1 MIESMAA
8 DIALPYY
15 LSIPAT
21 PAPWPGVVV
30 IHEGGGMSQQLLR
43 VCERLA
49 GEGYAAIAPD
59 LFFRVGGP
67 AGADIATLVSGLDD
81 VQTPRDIEA
90 AADVLRAAGVTKI
103 GITGFCMGG
112 QYSWHMAVTSTAFA
126 AAAGFYGARVSSL
139 LREPNCPTLLF
150 YGDNDEWVPMSEI
163 EKVKAF
169 HPDTFVYEG
178 AEHGFMRDGSENH
191 HEAAAADAWGKLLA
205 HFARHLR
212 S

>member
-1 MIESMAA
+1 MAV

-15 LSIPAT
+15 LSLPAA

-81 VQTPRDIEA
+81 VQTPRDIET
-90 AADVLRAAGVTKI
+90 AADILRAAGATKI
-103 GITGFCMGG
+103 GITGFCVGG
-112 QYSWHMAVTSTAFA
+112 QYTWHMAVTSTTFD
-126 AAAGFYGARVSSL
+126 AAAGFYGAQVSSL
-139 LREPNCPTLLF
+139 LQAPTCPTLLF
-150 YGDNDEWVPMSEI
+150 YGTNDQWVPMSEI
-163 EKVKAF
+163 DQVRAF

-178 AEHGFMRDGSENH
+178 AGHGFMRDGSETYD
-191 HEAAAADAWGKLLA
+191 EAAATDAWAKVLA
-205 HFARHLR
+205 HFGEHLT
-212 S
+212 

>member
-1 MIESMAA
+1 MASE
-8 DIALPYY
+8 IALPYY
-15 LSIPAT
+15 LSLPAA
-21 PAPWPGVVV
+21 PGPWPGVVV
-30 IHEGGGMSQQLLR
+30 IHEGDGMSPQLLR

-67 AGADIATLVSGLDD
+67 GGADIATMMGSVDD
-81 VQTPRDIEA
+81 VQTPKDIEA
-90 AADVLRAAGVTKI
+90 AVDILQAAGATKV

-112 QYSWHMAVTSTAFA
+112 QYSWHMAVTSTRFA

-150 YGDNDEWVPMSEI
+150 YGTNDEWVPMTEI

-169 HPDTFVYEG
+169 HADTFVYEG
-178 AEHGFMRDGSENH
+178 AEHGFMRDGSENF
-191 HEAAAADAWGKLLA
+191 HETAATDAWAKVLT
-205 HFARHLR
+205 HFAEHLR
-212 S
+212 